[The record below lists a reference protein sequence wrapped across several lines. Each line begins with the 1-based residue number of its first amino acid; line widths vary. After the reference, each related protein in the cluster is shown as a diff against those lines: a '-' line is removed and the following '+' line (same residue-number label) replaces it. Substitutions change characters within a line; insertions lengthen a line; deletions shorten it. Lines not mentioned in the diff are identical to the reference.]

1 MTTSTY
7 LPDRRGPPGRVLTR
21 ADFDRYA
28 PIVRRTAM
36 RVARKAPS
44 SVTVEILVA
53 QGFRGLL
60 QAMNVVDA
68 VGSGPQSDAHVEE
81 CVRGAMLS
89 YLQSLDPRVRQ
100 LRGTS
105 RKIARTMRLLI
116 DRGDLQPS
124 REAVAHGLGVTVEV
138 YESDLLRLYAAGLA
152 RLELV
157 GFDEDSRPGH
167 DPLDLSPSCDSLAEA
182 IDRLGE
188 SERMLLMLVFQED
201 VNLGEAGA
209 VLGMSATS
217 TEILFAETLLRLRAA
232 LGRE

>member
-7 LPDRRGPPGRVLTR
+7 LPDRRSPPSGRVLTR

-28 PIVRRTAM
+28 PVVRRTAM

-44 SVTVEILVA
+44 SVTVEILIA

-60 QAMNVVDA
+60 QAL
-68 VGSGPQSDAHVEE
+68 SGEGIGATPSDANVEE
-81 CVRGAMLS
+81 CVRGAMLA
-89 YLQSLDPRVRQ
+89 YLQNLDPRVRQ
-100 LRGTS
+100 LRSIS

-116 DRGDLQPS
+116 DGGDPQPP
-124 REAVAHGLGVTVEV
+124 REAIAHGLGVSVEV
-138 YESDLLRLYAAGLA
+138 YESDLRRLYAAGLA

-157 GFDEDSRPGH
+157 GFDEDPHSGG
-167 DPLDLSPSCDSLAEA
+167 DPLDLSPSCDSLSEA
-182 IDRLGE
+182 IDRLAE
-188 SERMLLMLVFQED
+188 TERVLLMLVFQED
-201 VNLGEAGA
+201 VSLGEAGA